1 MKDRYD
7 IKGKIGQGGIGAVYS
22 AWDKRLNREVAIKRV
37 LPEGGFENEE
47 EAITHLL
54 KEATAL
60 SSVQHPTSSPSMMPG
75 WTKMDP
81 TS

>member
-37 LPEGGFENEE
+37 LPEGGFE
-47 EAITHLL
+47 TSPTFS
-54 KEATAL
+54 KKPPPCPP
-60 SSVQHPTSSPSMMPG
+60 SSTPTSSPSMTPG
-75 WTKMDP
+75 WTTMDP